1 MNLAELEEQVFELIE
16 REVVDPE
23 GVDEI
28 LAALPAGREYFERI
42 KAAMN
47 LAELLPMEE
56 PPAGLDAKIL
66 ASAGD

>member
-1 MNLAELEEQVFELIE
+1 MNLAELKEQVLELID
-16 REVVDPE
+16 REMVDPE

-28 LAALPAGREYFERI
+28 LAALPGGREYFGRI
-42 KAAMN
+42 KAAMD

-66 ASAGD
+66 ASAGG

>member
-1 MNLAELEEQVFELIE
+1 MTLEELKERVFELID
-16 REVVDPE
+16 RELVDPQ
-23 GVDEI
+23 GVHEL

-42 KAAMN
+42 KAAMD